1 MIKDIMDN
9 IISER
14 KSKNIEDDYG
24 LFEPVHGSAPD
35 IAGKG
40 IANPCSMILTIAM
53 MLDYLK
59 EYEISNKINKAVENV
74 VSAGKTLTP
83 DLGGNSTTS
92 ELAKSIVDEI
102 LEGDY

>member
-1 MIKDIMDN
+1 
-9 IISER
+9 
-14 KSKNIEDDYG
+14 
-24 LFEPVHGSAPD
+24 
-35 IAGKG
+35 
-40 IANPCSMILTIAM
+40 

-83 DLGGNSTTS
+83 DLGGNSTTL
-92 ELAKSIVDEI
+92 ELTKSIVDEI